1 MDKFMTKENARTS
14 YQKSY
19 DSIYNVDHNGYNE
32 NENPIYGTEPNTV
45 NRPEQTYP
53 EPILPETSNW
63 ERPVYG
69 VTGSPSVHP
78 PRSIIKHNDY
88 LIHSNKYAIDWRK
101 IGLLA
106 LIKFGLFK
114 LQANNFLNILLL
126 LVFKFKLM
134 VTAFF
139 FKFLFILKLVKVFVS
154 MIYPLSFLPLTPKL
168 MQLISVLLKILY
180 MVLNSNTIQPGILTT
195 TR

>member
-1 MDKFMTKENARTS
+1 MIKEDARTS

-19 DSIYNVDHNGYNE
+19 DLIYSENHNSY
-32 NENPIYGTEPNTV
+32 NENPIYGTEPITED
-45 NRPEQTYP
+45 RPEQAYP
-53 EPILPETSNW
+53 EPILSETNNW
-63 ERPVYG
+63 EHPVYG
-69 VTGSPSVHP
+69 VTELLSVHP
-78 PRSIIKHNDY
+78 PRNIIKHNDY
-88 LIHSNKYAIDWRK
+88 LINSKKYQIDWRK

-126 LVFKFKLM
+126 LVFKFKLI

-139 FKFLFILKLVKVFVS
+139 FKFLFILKLMKVFVS
-154 MIYPLSFLPLTPKL
+154 MIYPLSFLPLMPKL
-168 MQLISVLLKILY
+168 MQLISILFKILY
-180 MVLNSNTIQPGILTT
+180 MVLNSNTIQPGILTI